1 MKRREFITLLG
12 GAALSWPLAARA
24 QQPAGRPLPRIGF
37 LQRFRNE
44 NVVAFIQGLREAGYV
59 DGESAQIETRIFEA
73 ALDRLPELA
82 GELVNL
88 RCNVIFAASRY
99 AYEAALKATST
110 IPIVGIDLESDPV
123 ESGWAKSLGRPG
135 GNLTGV
141 FLDIPELGGKQIELL
156 KEAVPTISRLGV
168 LWDATIGI
176 VQFRAT
182 EAAARAAGVT
192 LHSLAIRGPA
202 DFKEVLE
209 GAARERIDGVV
220 ILSSPLILEQR
231 AQIVEWAI
239 AARLPTISIV
249 SSVSGALMAYGPSLP
264 DMYKRAASYVDQ
276 LLKGAKPGD
285 LPIERPTRFALV
297 INLKTAKALGLDV
310 PPMLLARAD
319 EAIE

>member
-1 MKRREFITLLG
+1 LAKG
-12 GAALSWPLAARA
+12 GAGATD
-24 QQPAGRPLPRIGF
+24 GRPLPRIGF

-73 ALDRLPELA
+73 ALDRLPEFA

-99 AYEAALKATST
+99 AYEAVLKATST

-156 KEAVPTISRLGV
+156 REAVPTILRLGV

-182 EAAARAAGVT
+182 EAAARTVGVA
-192 LHSLAIRGPA
+192 LHSLAIRDPA
-202 DFKEVLE
+202 DFKEVFE
-209 GAARERIDGVV
+209 SAARERIEGVV

-249 SSVSGALMAYGPSLP
+249 SSVSGALMSYGPSLP
-264 DMYKRAASYVDQ
+264 DMYKRAARYVDQ

-297 INLKTAKALGLDV
+297 INLKTAKALGLEV
-310 PPMLLARAD
+310 PPTLLARAD
-319 EAIE
+319 EVIE

>member
-12 GAALSWPLAARA
+12 GAAAWPLAAHA

-44 NVVAFIQGLREAGYV
+44 NVVAFIQELREAGYV

-182 EAAARAAGVT
+182 EAAARATGVT

-202 DFKEVLE
+202 DFKEVFE
-209 GAARERIDGVV
+209 SAARERIDGVV

-264 DMYKRAASYVDQ
+264 DIYKRAASYVDQ

-297 INLKTAKALGLDV
+297 INLKTAKVLGIEI
-310 PPMLLARAD
+310 PPTLLARAD
-319 EAIE
+319 EVLE